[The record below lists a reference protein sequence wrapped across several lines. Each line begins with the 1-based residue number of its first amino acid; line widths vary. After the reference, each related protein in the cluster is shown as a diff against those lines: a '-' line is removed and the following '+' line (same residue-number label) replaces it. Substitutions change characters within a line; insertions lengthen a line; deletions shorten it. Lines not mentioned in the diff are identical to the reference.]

1 MMNVAQTRVVLV
13 AVLAIFSV
21 AGLAQ
26 QPVGQETYVARCQ
39 GCHGKTGLAETPMAN
54 VLKVRSVNDP
64 DVKKMT
70 EAQMIDITR
79 DGKNKMQAFKGKL
92 TDQQIKESVDYFRS
106 LAK

>member
-1 MMNVAQTRVVLV
+1 
-13 AVLAIFSV
+13 
-21 AGLAQ
+21 
-26 QPVGQETYVARCQ
+26 
-39 GCHGKTGLAETPMAN
+39 MAN